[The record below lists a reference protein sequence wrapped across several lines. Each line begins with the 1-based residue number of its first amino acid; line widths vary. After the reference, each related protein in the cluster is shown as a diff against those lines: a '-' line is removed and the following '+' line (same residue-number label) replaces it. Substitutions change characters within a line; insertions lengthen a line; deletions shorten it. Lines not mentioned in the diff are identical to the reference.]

1 MSEKLATVA
10 ERSKMPSDVRDREQ
24 RDLVLAPNQHVLI
37 LDETKGTVTTHVGPN
52 NIGIQ
57 STQKP
62 VIFEE
67 ETRRFVKCTME
78 DAIREFVFVKEG
90 SYVVLENPA
99 VSDSKKHPAVGSR
112 DMTPDLDVGRK
123 INIPGPATFPLWPGQ
138 VAKVVPG
145 HILRSNE
152 YLVVRVTNDEAA
164 RREWSKAVIKPKVAT
179 EGEKT
184 EGEKPS
190 EKKAE
195 KKPVSEIPELTMGK
209 LLVIKGTDV
218 SFYIPPTG
226 IEVVPDNGNEYLR
239 NAVTLEQLEY
249 CILLDEDGN
258 KRYVLG
264 PAVVFP
270 EPTETFFDEGN
281 KRKFRAYELNDQMGI
296 YLKVIAPYEDED
308 GEDYEPGEELFITG
322 KEQKIYF
329 PRPEH
334 AIIKYG
340 DQTRHYAIAIPSGDS
355 RYILDKDTGQVK
367 TVKGN
372 KMLLPD
378 PRKEVVVKRI
388 LDEKQVKLWYP
399 GNEEALEYN
408 RSLRQKPLSPEE
420 AELMKSMA
428 KLGTE
433 KGATAYRM
441 AAYSE
446 GAFEGAFGDEITRK
460 TSYTPPRTLTLSAK
474 FDGAVTVNVW
484 TGYAVQVI
492 PKQGERRVV
501 IGPAS
506 IVLEY
511 DETLEAV
518 EFSTGTPKSD
528 KTKIR
533 TVFLRVLN
541 NTVSDEILAE
551 TKDLCQVKIV
561 VSYRV
566 NFEGDPKKW
575 FQVEDY
581 VKLLTDHVR
590 SKVRSSVR
598 QHGIEE
604 FYANSTAIVRDTVLG
619 QSIEG
624 HRTGQKFEENDMR
637 VYDVEV
643 LDVQMSD
650 ASIQKMLVGAQQSR
664 VQQTLEI
671 KKKQAELELIQKSE
685 KIAQETD
692 FAKAETAKKKI
703 ELSISEKEMGLKAKI
718 AEIHG
723 SGEIILNQ
731 IENERKSQEAKST
744 NELVQQE
751 AQAKVAKARQ
761 AQESEIALEREKTQD
776 VAYAS
781 QLERI
786 KKSHA
791 EEIVHVQAQLAQRLE
806 ELKAET
812 ASAVDKNKTI
822 TPELI
827 AALQT
832 LGDKN
837 LAASLAEHLN
847 VPALIGG
854 ESLVDIAQK
863 LLSGVGSLK
872 NLFPKNAAPDRD

>member
-1 MSEKLATVA
+1 
-10 ERSKMPSDVRDREQ
+10 MPVDPREQ
-24 RDLVLAPNQHVLI
+24 RDLVLAPNQYVLI

-62 VIFEE
+62 VVFDI
-67 ETRRFVKCTME
+67 TNRRFVKCTME
-78 DAIREFVFVKEG
+78 EAIKEFAFVEEG

-99 VSDSKKHPAVGSR
+99 VSDAKKHPAVGSR
-112 DMTPDLDVGRK
+112 EQTPDLDVGRK

-164 RREWSKAVIKPKVAT
+164 RREWSKAVIKPKEAT
-179 EGEKT
+179 ESEKIPQD
-184 EGEKPS
+184 GEKPA
-190 EKKAE
+190 EPAKKL
-195 KKPVSEIPELTMGK
+195 VSVIPTLTMGK
-209 LLVIKGTDV
+209 LLVIKGTEV

-226 IEVVPDNGNEYLR
+226 IEVVLDENVKYTR
-239 NAVTLEQLEY
+239 DAVTLEQIEY
-249 CILLDEDGN
+249 CILLNENGG
-258 KRYVLG
+258 KRYVQG
-264 PAVVFP
+264 PQVVFP
-270 EPTETFFDEGN
+270 EPTETFFEEDG

-296 YLKVIAPYEDED
+296 YVKVIAPYKDDDDVEHL
-308 GEDYEPGEELFITG
+308 PGEELFITG
-322 KEQKIYF
+322 KEQKIYY

-340 DQTRHYAIAIPSGDS
+340 RQTRHYAIAIPAGDS
-355 RYILDKDTGQVK
+355 RYVLDKFTGEVR

-388 LDEKQVKLWYP
+388 LDDKQVQLWYP
-399 GNEEALEYN
+399 GNAEALAFN
-408 RSLRQKPLSPEE
+408 QGLRQKPLSEE
-420 AELMKSMA
+420 ETELMGAMA
-428 KLGTE
+428 KVGTE

-441 AAYSE
+441 AATSDA
-446 GAFEGAFGDEITRK
+446 AFADEFNRK
-460 TSYTPPRTLTLSAK
+460 TSYTPPRALTLSAK
-474 FDGAVTVNVW
+474 FEGAVTVNVW

-528 KTKIR
+528 LRKIR

-541 NTVSDEILAE
+541 NTVSDEIKAE
-551 TKDLCQVKIV
+551 TKDLCQVKIT

-581 VKLLTDHVR
+581 VKLLTDHLR
-590 SKVRSSVR
+590 SKIRSSVR

-604 FYANSTAIVRDTVLG
+604 FYADSTAIVRDTVLG
-619 QSIEG
+619 HSIEG
-624 HRTGQKFEENDMR
+624 KRTGQKFDENGMR

-650 ASIQKMLVGAQQSR
+650 VSIQKMLVGAQQSR
-664 VQQTLEI
+664 VQQALEI
-671 KKKQAELELIQKSE
+671 ARKKVELDLVQQTEI
-685 KIAQETD
+685 IAQD
-692 FAKAETAKKKI
+692 VDIAKAETAKKKFEI
-703 ELSISEKEMGLKAKI
+703 VLATKKMDLEGKI
-718 AEIHG
+718 ADILAA
-723 SGEIILNQ
+723 GEVALKQ
-731 IENERKSQEAKST
+731 IEEERQSQR
-744 NELVQQE
+744 VRQE
-751 AQAKVAKARQ
+751 ISFATLETDSKIRKIRQ
-761 AQESEIALEREKTQD
+761 ETEDAIALEQDKTHNVIHSSELERTKRSHEEKT
-776 VAYAS
+776 AY
-781 QLERI
+781 E
-786 KKSHA
+786 
-791 EEIVHVQAQLAQRLE
+791 QAVLAQKLE

-812 ASAVDKNKTI
+812 AAAVEKNKAI
-822 TPELI
+822 TPDLI

-837 LAASLAEHLN
+837 LAASLAENLN
-847 VPALIGG
+847 IPAMIGG
-854 ESLVDIAQK
+854 ESVVDIAQK
-863 LLSGVGSLK
+863 FFAGLGGLK
-872 NLFPKNAAPDRD
+872 NLFPKNTTLPKS